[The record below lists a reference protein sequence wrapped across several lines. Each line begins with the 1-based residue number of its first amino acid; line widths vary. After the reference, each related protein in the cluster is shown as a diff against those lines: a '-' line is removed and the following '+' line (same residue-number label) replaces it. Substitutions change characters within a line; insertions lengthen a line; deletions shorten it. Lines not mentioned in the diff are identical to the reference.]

1 MISIICV
8 YDDVNILRVNLLS
21 SLKEQ
26 NTKFELILVDNTK
39 ALFKSLPKA
48 LNYGGNQAKGEY
60 LMFVHQDVELIGS
73 DWLRRAEKFLTSIN
87 DLGVAGV
94 AGVDFDGNPV
104 GFIVDRGRLWG
115 SPIKNPKPVMTL
127 DEQLLIIPRDIFNI
141 MKFDEGFKWHSWA
154 ADICLRVQE
163 FGLKTYVL
171 PLLVSHNSSTLPIL
185 KAGRIEDDDLKLWM
199 KYRRKYPVIY
209 KTTGAVTSRY
219 FTSYSRKVPRLKHFL
234 KSLEL
239 GLYKAIYDNYKTMLD
254 IVVPYEEPYIK
265 SIKSSISYSVGISN
279 KIQYLLA
286 SKRIKVHEDYI
297 YTSLE
302 KLPFRDKAFD
312 IIIVRG
318 YLEYLRKYEGKRLLN
333 ALEGIGRRIVISVP
347 NNGLPIDPAY
357 RYYRSVWSVDELKSK
372 GYKVYGFGL
381 RIEVKSLGIFGK
393 FLNYIMNPI
402 SRHLPYISK
411 VLIATKKS
419 M

>member
-1 MISIICV
+1 
-8 YDDVNILRVNLLS
+8 
-21 SLKEQ
+21 LK
-26 NTKFELILVDNTK
+26 
-39 ALFKSLPKA
+39 A
-48 LNYGGNQAKGEY
+48 
-60 LMFVHQDVELIGS
+60 
-73 DWLRRAEKFLTSIN
+73 
-87 DLGVAGV
+87 
-94 AGVDFDGNPV
+94 
-104 GFIVDRGRLWG
+104 
-115 SPIKNPKPVMTL
+115 
-127 DEQLLIIPRDIFNI
+127 
-141 MKFDEGFKWHSWA
+141 
-154 ADICLRVQE
+154 
-163 FGLKTYVL
+163 YVL

-199 KYRRKYPVIY
+199 KYRRRYPVIY

-219 FTSYSRKVPRLKHFL
+219 FTSYSRKVTRLKHFL
-234 KSLEL
+234 KLLIEL

-297 YTSLE
+297 YASLE

-318 YLEYLRKYEGKRLLN
+318 CLEYLRKYEGKRLLN
-333 ALEGIGRRIVISVP
+333 TLEEIGRRIVISVP

-357 RYYRSVWSVDELKSK
+357 RCYRSVWSVDELRRK